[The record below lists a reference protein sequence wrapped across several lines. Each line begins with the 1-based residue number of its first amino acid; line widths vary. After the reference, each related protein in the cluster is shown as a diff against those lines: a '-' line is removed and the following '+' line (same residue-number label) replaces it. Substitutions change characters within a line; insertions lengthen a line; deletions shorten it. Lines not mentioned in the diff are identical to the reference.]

1 MTRPPALARALL
13 TLCLPGEAREVVTGD
28 LEEEFARL
36 VGSGVPVRVAR
47 RRYWRL
53 TLTSIAALM
62 RRRPAARR
70 IEPAGSGTG
79 GSMWR
84 ELPTDVRYAL
94 RWLRRAP
101 GFTAAAVVTLAL
113 AIGANTAV
121 FSVINTLLFK
131 PLPYRDADR
140 VAFVLGW
147 DLARD
152 TNGFNTRLADAM
164 DVAATADAFEQVGVY
179 RYWSANLTSTGLAE
193 RVQAYRVTPRM
204 LTLLGVD
211 PIKGRLFAD
220 DEGRPGAAG
229 VTVLSYHL
237 WQRRFGGDPAILQRR
252 VILDGEPFQIV
263 GVMPRSFEFPVF
275 NFKGELWVPFR
286 FDPSS
291 LRSAETGRQSVVTI
305 GRIRSDRSLVQ
316 AQANLDVIAR
326 RLAGHYPATNQQV
339 GLRAMPMAELGARE
353 ARPVA
358 LAIAVAAGLVLL
370 LASANLAGLLFAR
383 GLARQRELAVR
394 ASLGASRA
402 RLVRQ
407 FLTESALLGIAGGLA
422 GLGLASAALAA
433 LVANLPD
440 AVLTTA
446 PNVLTLGIDTP
457 AVVFTAVVSLAAGVL
472 AGLVPA
478 LRSSRRDLHAVVKS
492 AGVSSSRGSE
502 RVRQAI
508 VTIEVAL
515 AVVLLVAASLAV
527 RSVQRLVRVHPG
539 FDPAG
544 VLTMVVDLPAARYAD
559 APRRGEFADALL
571 TRLRAIPGVESAAAV
586 SVLPFSTYNSSSR
599 YVVSNAP
606 LPEAGREPRAG
617 FRASSPDYFQAM
629 RIPLLAGRQ
638 FDATDRAGAEP
649 VAIVNASLERRD
661 FPGTG
666 AVGQRLRFVGDAEPW
681 RTIVGVAGDVRHGDL
696 RTEPSAEIYVPI
708 AQDPP
713 SQLMF
718 AVRATRPPESIASDA
733 RRAVT
738 SVDPAEAAFRVLPLE
753 RLVDDSVLPFASAT
767 WTLAGFST
775 AALLLAAVGI
785 AGLVAYSVSRQTREI
800 GLRLALGATPA
811 GILRLIAARGSR
823 TVGVGMIL
831 GLAGSVAVAQAMRGL
846 LIGVGAIDPVS
857 YAAAAGI
864 LALVAVVATIIPAR
878 RARLVDPI
886 DALRAE

>member
-1 MTRPPALARALL
+1 
-13 TLCLPGEAREVVTGD
+13 
-28 LEEEFARL
+28 
-36 VGSGVPVRVAR
+36 
-47 RRYWRL
+47 
-53 TLTSIAALM
+53 
-62 RRRPAARR
+62 
-70 IEPAGSGTG
+70 
-79 GSMWR
+79 MWR
-84 ELPTDVRYAL
+84 DLTNDVRYAL

-101 GFTAAAVVTLAL
+101 GFTAAAVITLAL
-113 AIGANTAV
+113 AIGANTTV

-152 TNGFNTRLADAM
+152 ANGFNTRLADAM
-164 DVAATADAFEQVGVY
+164 DVAVTSDAFEQVGVY

-193 RVQAYRVTPRM
+193 RVQAYRVTPQM

-211 PIKGRLFAD
+211 PIMGRLFTD

-229 VTVLSYHL
+229 VTVLSHQL
-237 WQRRFGGDPAILQRR
+237 WQQRFGGDPAILNRQ

-263 GVMPRSFEFPVF
+263 GVMPRAFEFPVF

-291 LRSAETGRQSVVTI
+291 LRATETGRQSVVTI
-305 GRIRSDRSLVQ
+305 GRIRSDRSLAQ
-316 AQANLDVIAR
+316 AQATLDVIAR
-326 RLAGHYPATNQQV
+326 RLAEHYPATNRQV

-353 ARPVA
+353 ARPIA

-407 FLTESALLGIAGGLA
+407 FLTESALLGLGGGLA

-440 AVLTTA
+440 AVLTTT
-446 PNVLTLGIDTP
+446 PNILALGIDGP
-457 AVVFTAVVSLAAGVL
+457 AVVFTTVVSLLAGVV

-492 AGVSSSRGSE
+492 TGISSSRGSE

-544 VLTMVVDLPAARYAD
+544 VLTMVVDLPSARYAD
-559 APRRGEFADALL
+559 APRRAEFAEALL

-606 LPEAGREPRAG
+606 QPDAGREPRAG
-617 FRASSPDYFQAM
+617 FRASSAGYFQAM
-629 RIPLLAGRQ
+629 RIPLLRGRQ
-638 FDATDRAGAEP
+638 FDSTDRAGGEP
-649 VAIVNASLERRD
+649 VAIVNAALERRD
-661 FPGTG
+661 FPKTA
-666 AVGQRLRFVGDAEPW
+666 AVGQRVRFVGDGEPW

-696 RTEPSAEIYVPI
+696 QTEPSPEIYVPI
-708 AQDPP
+708 AQEPP

-718 AVRATRPPESIASDA
+718 AMRATRAPETIASDA

-738 SVDPAEAAFRVLPLE
+738 SVDPAEAAFRVMALE
-753 RLVDDSVLPFASAT
+753 RLVDDSVLPLSSAT

-785 AGLVAYSVSRQTREI
+785 AGLVAYNVSRQTREI

-811 GILRLIAARGSR
+811 GILRLIAGRGSR
-823 TVGVGMIL
+823 TVGVGLIL
-831 GLAGSVAVAQAMRGL
+831 GLTGSVAVAQAMRGL
-846 LIGVGAIDPVS
+846 LVGVGAIDPVS

-864 LALVAVVATIIPAR
+864 LALVAVVATVIPAR
-878 RARLVDPI
+878 RARLIDPI
-886 DALRAE
+886 EALRAE